1 MFKLPLAVMAAIALS
16 GAAAASASAAPT
28 IFANAGGA
36 FYNGTTGNDVNE
48 LTLVFSPTRYK
59 LTGTATAGANCAP
72 SGADIF
78 CTYSGTLYGEMHGD
92 AGDDALLDVLQGGNT
107 TVYGDDG
114 SDHLY
119 ASGNAANAYG
129 GDGNDVSTTSSNG
142 SGTNYGEAGSDILL
156 TKSTALSMQGGD
168 GDDFLVGNSTFPV
181 SAQGNAGADRIVV
194 LKPGG
199 TLSGGAEDDI
209 VAFTTPSGTTGFS
222 GATVHGD
229 GGNDRLYGSVKPDKV
244 YGDAGDDLIDTYG
257 DGQVDTVD
265 CGADNDTAYVDAI
278 DTTTNCETVVVGSAA
293 PADPQVSAA
302 LSDAATYVATAWNA
316 ITPLP

>member
-1 MFKLPLAVMAAIALS
+1 MS
-16 GAAAASASAAPT
+16 GAAAASASATPT
-28 IFANAGGA
+28 ISASTSGA
-36 FYNGTTGNDVNE
+36 FYTGTTGNDVNT
-48 LTLVFSPTRYK
+48 LTLALSPTRYK
-59 LTGTATAGANCAP
+59 LTGTATAGTNCSP

-92 AGDDALLDVLQGGNT
+92 AGDDELFAALQGGNT
-107 TVYGDDG
+107 TVYGDGG

-119 ASGNAANAYG
+119 TSGNAANAYG

-142 SGTNYGEAGSDILL
+142 SGTNYGDDGNDILL
-156 TKSTALSMQGGD
+156 TKSTALAMQGGN

-181 SAQGNAGADRIVV
+181 VAQGNAGADRIVV

-199 TLSGGAEDDI
+199 TLNGGTEDDI
-209 VAFTTPSGTTGFS
+209 VAFTTPSGSTSGFS
-222 GATVHGD
+222 GATIHGD
-229 GGNDRLYGSVKPDKV
+229 DGNDRLYGSVKADRV

-257 DGQVDTVD
+257 DGVVDTVD

-302 LSDAATYVATAWNA
+302 LSDATTYVATAWNA